1 MPLPNPAPSPA
12 STLMKASVDVSHRRD
27 FIPRPELCRKNRR
40 GIVLGYGKVPA
51 WNLTL
56 REIEEFLS
64 LPHEP

>member
-1 MPLPNPAPSPA
+1 
-12 STLMKASVDVSHRRD
+12 MKASVDVSHRRD